1 MFVIE
6 VRVSIGNNA
15 KVQRLNMCTWLLTML
30 YNSRLGVVEMFT
42 RPATLPF
49 RLSTIERSSWIIPC
63 VALAVI

>member
-15 KVQRLNMCTWLLTML
+15 KVQRLNMCTWPLTML

-42 RPATLPF
+42 RPATLP
-49 RLSTIERSSWIIPC
+49 
-63 VALAVI
+63 